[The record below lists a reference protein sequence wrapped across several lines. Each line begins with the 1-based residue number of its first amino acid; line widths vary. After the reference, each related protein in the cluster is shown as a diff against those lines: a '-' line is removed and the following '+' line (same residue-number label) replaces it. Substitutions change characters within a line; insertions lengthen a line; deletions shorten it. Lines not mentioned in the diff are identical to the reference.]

1 MIVLRRTGE
10 PDILE
15 AKAASVGEV
24 ALPEKREALTFCW
37 ALMGT
42 LDVLGKVHTCF
53 FSSQGS
59 FGSGYKVRKTGTDFN
74 NRLQKIF
81 KISLIASN

>member
-42 LDVLGKVHTCF
+42 LDVLGEEGPHMF
-53 FSSQGS
+53 FLFTRQLWLWVQSKEDWNGFQQS
-59 FGSGYKVRKTGTDFN
+59 FTED
-74 NRLQKIF
+74 L
-81 KISLIASN
+81 